1 MNTTKLTERDFSLL
15 KKYCG
20 NGIETRWRG
29 ILKRL
34 NGGER
39 IRVVNTGVVSSGKS
53 SILNALTDHID
64 EERFPTGAAR
74 TTTIADEYEYG
85 DNILFV
91 DTPGID
97 VTAADD
103 ATAFDTVVTADVIM
117 MVHNIRTGVL
127 TRNELEWLE
136 RISAHMEPGAIRSRF
151 IFVCSWM
158 DTRDREEN
166 CADLVQDLKESVQRS
181 LGVEI
186 PFFEVS
192 AKRYLSRKPALMKK
206 SNIPELREMLSKRA
220 EHFTPQT
227 RQDLKD
233 LYEQTQLLLSQ
244 SRYQRHSKIEM
255 IEEEVSREVA
265 QMRMTG
271 QTKLN
276 VFRRLCSTYQDLCA
290 ELRQL

>member
-1 MNTTKLTERDFSLL
+1 M
-15 KKYCG
+15 
-20 NGIETRWRG
+20 
-29 ILKRL
+29 
-34 NGGER
+34 
-39 IRVVNTGVVSSGKS
+39 
-53 SILNALTDHID
+53 NALTDHVD

-103 ATAFDTVVTADVIM
+103 ATAFD
-117 MVHNIRTGVL
+117 
-127 TRNELEWLE
+127 
-136 RISAHMEPGAIRSRF
+136 
-151 IFVCSWM
+151 
-158 DTRDREEN
+158 
-166 CADLVQDLKESVQRS
+166 
-181 LGVEI
+181 
-186 PFFEVS
+186 
-192 AKRYLSRKPALMKK
+192 
-206 SNIPELREMLSKRA
+206 
-220 EHFTPQT
+220 
-227 RQDLKD
+227 
-233 LYEQTQLLLSQ
+233 
-244 SRYQRHSKIEM
+244 QRHSKIEM